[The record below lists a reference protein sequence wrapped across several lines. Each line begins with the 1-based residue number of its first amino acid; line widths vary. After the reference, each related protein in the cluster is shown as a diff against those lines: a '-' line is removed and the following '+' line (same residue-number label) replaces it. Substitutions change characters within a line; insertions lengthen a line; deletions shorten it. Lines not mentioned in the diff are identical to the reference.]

1 MDEISILYDKIRYE
15 EKSLHEKAIKRGL
28 KVSLLDAKNI
38 SLNTSS
44 KQSDFNQSRVFLQ
57 RCLSHYRSLYLT
69 TCLEFLGLNVINSS
83 SIIDTCGN
91 KLKTSLKL
99 AQNNIPTPKTHFAF
113 SVEGF
118 KELLT
123 EIGYPK
129 VLKPIVGSW
138 GRGVFPLRNQELAN
152 MILEIREEDTNPLS
166 RIYYVQEMIKR
177 PPRDIRCIVI
187 GNKLITSVY
196 RYSADDEWRTN
207 VARGGRTE
215 IAPITKELEDI
226 VIKTSEAIGGGILGV
241 DLMEDLD
248 NGLVVHEVNNNVE
261 FRGASL
267 VSHVDIAD
275 AILDYLETFLKR

>member
-15 EKSLHEKAIKRGL
+15 EKILYEKAVKRDL
-28 KVSLLDAKNI
+28 KVTLLDAKNI
-38 SLNTSS
+38 FLNIEN
-44 KQSDFNQSRVFLQ
+44 KQSDFNSQVFFQ

-69 TCLEFLGLNVINSS
+69 ICLEFLGSNVINSS
-83 SIIDTCGN
+83 KIIDICGN
-91 KLKTSLKL
+91 KLKTTLKL
-99 AQNNIPTPKTHFAF
+99 SKNNIPTPKTHFAF
-113 SVEGF
+113 SADGV

-123 EIGYPK
+123 KIGYPK

-152 MILEIREEDTNPLS
+152 MILEIRDEDTNPLS

-187 GNKLITSVY
+187 GNNLVTSVY
-196 RYSADDEWRTN
+196 RYSANEEWRTN

-215 IAPITKELEDI
+215 PAPITKELEDI
-226 VIKTSEAIGGGILGV
+226 VIKTSEAIGEGVLGI

-261 FRGASL
+261 FRGASQ

-275 AILDYLETFLKR
+275 AILDYLITFVKK